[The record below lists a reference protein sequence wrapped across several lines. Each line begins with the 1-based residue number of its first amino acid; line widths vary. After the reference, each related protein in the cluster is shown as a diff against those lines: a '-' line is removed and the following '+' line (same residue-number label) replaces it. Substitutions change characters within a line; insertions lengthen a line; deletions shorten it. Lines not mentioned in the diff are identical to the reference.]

1 MLIRKQLSGH
11 KCDAFVSAMYTK
23 NPFTDDNI
31 EDLTNQDSEND
42 NNWPNLT
49 ENELQNAISL
59 FNPKK
64 SCGPDAINF
73 TIIQKSFQ
81 PLKNVFF
88 TIYSKF
94 IQIGYHPLCWR
105 TGLGA
110 VLKKPNKP
118 DYSLPKSYRIITL
131 LNCLSKIAEKI
142 VANRLAYLGEN
153 SSLLDTEQMVERK
166 NHSAIDAVMN
176 VVHDIEIANRN
187 KNVLSCLLLDVKGAF
202 DFVSINQLLNFMK
215 KLHLSRIVIQWVKHF
230 MIKRSINLIFDEHKS
245 KTYYIESGIP

>member
-1 MLIRKQLSGH
+1 M
-11 KCDAFVSAMYTK
+11 
-23 NPFTDDNI
+23 
-31 EDLTNQDSEND
+31 
-42 NNWPNLT
+42 
-49 ENELQNAISL
+49 QNATSL

-110 VLKKPNKP
+110 VLKKHNKP

-131 LNCLSKIAEKI
+131 LNCLGKIAEKI

-153 SSLLDTEQMVERK
+153 SSLLDTEQMGGRK

-187 KNVLSCLLLDVKGAF
+187 KNVYHVYYSMSKKNLTLFRL
-202 DFVSINQLLNFMK
+202 INC
-215 KLHLSRIVIQWVKHF
+215 
-230 MIKRSINLIFDEHKS
+230 
-245 KTYYIESGIP
+245 